1 MKPSFVCMA
10 IALGIASALSA
21 ADEHPGPRSDALATV
36 SADQA
41 LSKLMIGNRRYVTN
55 HMQHPHQTRAAR
67 QALTKAQ
74 HPFATV
80 LSCADSRVP
89 PEIIF
94 DEGLGD
100 LFVVRVAG
108 NITDDAI
115 LGSLE
120 YSAEHLHV
128 PLIVVLGHTRCGA
141 VTAAVQGVTEHNHVD
156 SLMKAIHPAVVQ
168 AAREPGDKL
177 ANAIR
182 DNVMLVV
189 RQLQT
194 SHPVLAEMQAKGK
207 LKVVGAI
214 YDLETGRVDLLK

>member
-1 MKPSFVCMA
+1 LKPLFLSA
-10 IALGIASALSA
+10 LLALGIAPSLAAAEIHSAPA
-21 ADEHPGPRSDALATV
+21 VT
-36 SADQA
+36 ADQA

-67 QALTKAQ
+67 QALSKEQ

-89 PEIIF
+89 PEIVF

-108 NITDDAI
+108 NISDDAI

-120 YSAEHLHV
+120 YAAEHLHV

-141 VTAAVQGVTEHNHVD
+141 VTAAVQGLSEHNHVD
-156 SLMKAIHPAVVQ
+156 ALVKAIQPAVAQ
-168 AAREPGDKL
+168 AAKEPGDKL
-177 ANAIR
+177 TNAIR

-189 RQLQT
+189 RQLQS
-194 SHPVLAEMQAKGK
+194 SHPVLAEMQAAGRIKI
-207 LKVVGAI
+207 VGAI
-214 YDLETGRVDLLK
+214 YNLETGRVDFLK